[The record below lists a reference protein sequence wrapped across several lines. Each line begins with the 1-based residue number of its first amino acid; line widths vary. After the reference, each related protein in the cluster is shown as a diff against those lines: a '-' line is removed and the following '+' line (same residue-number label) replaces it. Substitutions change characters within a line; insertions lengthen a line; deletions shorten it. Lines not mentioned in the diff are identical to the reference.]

1 MWVLFQWGNK
11 EISWLQNHLL
21 QRSNWPS
28 IDTTDTRQKIW
39 VDSIILLILSMIVQ
53 FIKYTFQNLFF
64 WTSWNYQLDSFWLQ
78 LMEKTGFDNE
88 IYLWHHAVNKW
99 RLSKGS
105 SFRDRVKRTIVYIN
119 SQGRPGTWIQFQ
131 LIFKKTM
138 SSSLEALGMNMFM
151 MNGRKLLRW
160 SYHKF
165 FCSVAKANLFV
176 VIQKI

>member
-1 MWVLFQWGNK
+1 MASKSFVSAIKLTVYRYNGYKAENLSGQYY
-11 EISWLQNHLL
+11 IA
-21 QRSNWPS
+21 
-28 IDTTDTRQKIW
+28 D
-39 VDSIILLILSMIVQ
+39 IINDRPVYKVYFS
-53 FIKYTFQNLFF
+53 KSFF